1 MALELLRELSAR
13 GVRLWVADCGGLG
26 FDGPLTD
33 SDLGRMR
40 SCRDELLRLLRMTAA
55 VPARRD
61 VSSLR
66 PTVVHCRREPF
77 DLLIDRSTEWGNPF
91 RIGRDGD
98 RGAVLDQYRRWVLGR
113 SDLLRELPRL
123 AGRRLG
129 CWCAPRPCHGDVLA
143 ELVCRLFAELPLVGP
158 GAPCP
163 WCGRDDLTT
172 DSTEGV
178 HCLRCDRLAW
188 RSVGSG
194 VIERADL

>member
-1 MALELLRELSAR
+1 MAAELLRELTAR

-33 SDLGRMR
+33 GDLGRMR
-40 SCRDELLRLLRMTAA
+40 DSREGLLRLLSVPVA
-55 VPARRD
+55 VPAVRD
-61 VSSLR
+61 CSSLR
-66 PTVVHCRREPF
+66 PVVVHCRREPF
-77 DLLIDRSTEWGNPF
+77 DMLIDRTTEWGNPF

-98 RGAVLDQYRRWVLGR
+98 RAEVLAKYRRWVLAR
-113 SDLLRELPRL
+113 TDLESALPRL

-143 ELVCRLFAELPLVGP
+143 DLVCRLFCELPLDGP

-172 DSTEGV
+172 DAPGGV
-178 HCLRCDRLAW
+178 RCLRCDRLAW